1 MIIKIETA
9 PHGALGYSVFPT
21 HWPHIPESQVFGSW
35 GQLPVRDR
43 GNGPETRPRAKP
55 LKRGCSPNLPALEG
69 ETFICNKFCYIYYF
83 WVVGNIA
90 QS

>member
-1 MIIKIETA
+1 
-9 PHGALGYSVFPT
+9 
-21 HWPHIPESQVFGSW
+21 
-35 GQLPVRDR
+35 VRDR
-43 GNGPETRPRAKP
+43 GNGPEIRPRAKP